1 MNGGGDGGV
10 TVTTVPESSDFPS
23 SARCVVIGA
32 GIVGNCLVG
41 HLTRLGWT
49 DLVLLDK
56 GPLPNPGGST
66 GHASNFIFP
75 TDHNKEMA
83 LLTLESQ
90 RQYVDHGMNNTC
102 GGIEVART
110 EERMEEFNRRMTSAK
125 AWGIEASLV
134 TPAEV
139 KEMVPFLDE
148 SVILGGYYTPS
159 VSVVDSLQTGTLM
172 RDEAVAGG
180 CRVFANTE
188 VTDIEV
194 VGGAV
199 RAVVT
204 DKGRIECE
212 HVAIACGVW
221 SPRIAAMAG
230 ATIPLTPAVHQMA
243 DVGPIDILQQSGTEV
258 AYPIIRDMDTF
269 CYERQ
274 SSGSMEVGS
283 YAHRPIFHHPDE
295 IPSNDESALSPTEL
309 PFTADDFDPQM
320 EQALE
325 LMGEILDTAEIRYAI
340 NGLLS
345 LTPDAMPVLGECVEV
360 RNLWSAAAVWI
371 KEGPGIAQLVAEWMT
386 YGYPHVCD
394 PHTSDIS
401 RFYPHERTEHHIRAR
416 CAEHFN
422 KTYGIVHPREQWGTE
437 RGMRRSP
444 FYAREEALGA
454 VFFDARGWERPQ
466 WYTSNERLFADYPQA
481 NVDRPHEWD
490 ARWWSPIINAEH
502 LAMRDRVGMVDL
514 TAFNEFDIKGP
525 GAMSGLQAIVVN
537 NVDVPVGRSVYTP
550 LLTPHGG
557 FRGDL
562 TILRLGE
569 EHFRV
574 ITGAFDG
581 GRDNYWFNKY
591 LPADGSVTF
600 TDTSQSLC
608 TIGLWGPRAEAVL
621 AKVATPERARTG
633 ATVDVS
639 QAAFPYGS
647 CQDLLIDGIPCTL
660 FRISY
665 VGENGWEI
673 YTRMEHGL
681 RLWDTIAA
689 AGEEFGIVPVGMGVY
704 AVTGRIEK
712 GYRLM
717 GAELESEYDPV
728 EAGLARPKVKSA
740 DFIGKQAYLAA
751 RADAEANGPAA
762 TLCTL
767 SITDHASA
775 SGIPRYPTGGNE
787 PILTVDGQRIVD
799 RKGRV
804 SRVTTAG
811 AAPSLGSYLLLAY
824 LPPEYAVEGTELR
837 VMYMNELFPVVVS
850 RVGSRP
856 LFDPD
861 DSRMKS

>member
-1 MNGGGDGGV
+1 MPEAQE
-10 TVTTVPESSDFPS
+10 VPT

-41 HLTRLGWT
+41 HLANLGWT
-49 DLVLLDK
+49 DMVLLDK

-83 LLTLESQ
+83 VLTLESQ
-90 RQYVDHGMNNTC
+90 RQYVEHGLNNTC
-102 GGIEVART
+102 GGIEVARD
-110 EERMEEFNRRMTSAK
+110 EARLEEFNRRMTSAT
-125 AWGIEASLV
+125 AWGIEASLL

-139 KEMVPFLDE
+139 KELVPFINED
-148 SVILGGYYTPS
+148 VILGGYYTPS

-172 RDEAVAGG
+172 RESAIAKGVLQ
-180 CRVFANTE
+180 VFANTE
-188 VTDIEV
+188 VLDLEV
-194 VGGAV
+194 VDGTIK
-199 RAVVT
+199 AVVT
-204 DKGRIECE
+204 DKGRIEAE
-212 HVAIACGVW
+212 HVVIACGVW
-221 SPRIAAMAG
+221 SPRIAKLAG
-230 ATIPLTPAVHQMA
+230 ANIPLTPAVHQMA
-243 DVGPIDILQQSGTEV
+243 DVGPIDILQQSGKEV
-258 AYPIIRDMDTF
+258 AYPIVRDMDTF

-274 SSGSMEVGS
+274 TAGSMEVGS
-283 YAHRPIFHHPDE
+283 YAHRPIFHHPDD
-295 IPSNDESALSPTEL
+295 IPSNEAAALTPTEL
-309 PFTADDFDPQM
+309 PFTADDFDQQF
-320 EQALE
+320 EEAIE
-325 LMGEILDTAEIRYAI
+325 LMGDILETAEIRYAI

-345 LTPDAMPVLGECVEV
+345 LTPDAMPVLGETVEV

-386 YGYPHVCD
+386 YGYPHLCD
-394 PHTSDIS
+394 PHSSDIS
-401 RFYPHERTEHHIRAR
+401 RFYPHEKTEHHILAR

-422 KTYGIVHPREQWGTE
+422 KTYGIVHPREQWASQ

-454 VFFDARGWERPQ
+454 VFYDARGWERPQ
-466 WYTSNERLFADYPQA
+466 WYESNAALFDKYPQA
-481 NVDRPHEWD
+481 NVPRPHEWD

-502 LAMRDRVGMVDL
+502 LAMRDSVGMVDL
-514 TAFNEFDIKGP
+514 TAFNEFDIEGP
-525 GAMSGLQAIVVN
+525 GALAGLQHITVN
-537 NVDVPVGRSVYTP
+537 SVDVPVGRSVYTP
-550 LLTPHGG
+550 LLTQHGG

-562 TILRLGE
+562 TIQRLGE
-569 EHFRV
+569 QHFRV

-581 GRDNYWFNKY
+581 GRDQYWFRKY
-591 LPADGSVTF
+591 LPTDGSVTF
-600 TDTSQSLC
+600 TDRSQGIC
-608 TIGLWGPRAEAVL
+608 TLGVWGPNAEAVL
-621 AKVATPERARTG
+621 SKVVVPENQRAG
-633 ATVDVS
+633 AVEDLS
-639 QAAFPYGS
+639 LAGFPYGAVK
-647 CQDLLIDGIPCTL
+647 DVLIAGIPCTM

-681 RLWDTIAA
+681 SLWDTVAA
-689 AGEEFGIVPVGMGVY
+689 AGEEFGIVPVGIGVY

-740 DFIGKQAYLAA
+740 DFIGKEAYLAA

-767 SITDHASA
+767 AMLSHTSA
-775 SGIPRYPTGGNE
+775 AGIDRYPVGGNE
-787 PILTVDGQRIVD
+787 PIVTIDGERIVD

-811 AAPSLGSYLLLAY
+811 AAPSLGQYLLLAY
-824 LPPEYAVEGTELR
+824 LPPEHAVEGTELR
-837 VMYMNELFPVVVS
+837 VKYMNELFPVTVA
-850 RVGSRP
+850 RVGSQP

-861 DSRMKS
+861 DTRMKG